1 MALSRTEIVKRSE
14 AKSGIKAKTFK
25 LPLALIAEIEQLA
38 TAYNLSQGHLPLF
51 NTPQLMFCYGVV
63 GVIPAQPAFE

>member
-38 TAYNLSQGHLPLF
+38 TTYNLSQR
-51 NTPQLMFCYGVV
+51 QL
-63 GVIPAQPAFE
+63 IAQAITAFKEKHQ